1 VTTLL
6 QRLETERQDRR
17 ATLRLETRAA
27 LRVALLDLIPQ
38 TPVLLFGSITR
49 PSRFTEHSDVDLALE
64 TEPPGLSIYQLASLL
79 SERLGR
85 RVDVLLLA
93 ECRFRDKLIA
103 QGELW
108 TPPH

>member
-1 VTTLL
+1 MTLL
-6 QRLETERQDRR
+6 KQMEKERRERR
-17 ATLRLETRAA
+17 EALRLTTRVD
-27 LRVALLDLIPQ
+27 LRDAIRDLVPH

-49 PSRFTEHSDVDLALE
+49 PNRFNEHSDVDLAIE
-64 TEPPGLSIYQLASLL
+64 AEPRGLSIFQLISLL

-85 RVDVLLLA
+85 RVDIVLLP

-103 QGELW
+103 EGELW